1 MFSIIIIIKLFL
13 FEGGRRRRGK
23 RRKRI
28 NRRGNGKVLYIFFE
42 PHF

>member
-1 MFSIIIIIKLFL
+1 MKDSL
-13 FEGGRRRRGK
+13 RGK

-28 NRRGNGKVLYIFFE
+28 KRRGNGKVLYNFLE